1 MDTKTATTSESNRDV
16 AKVDDEELKNVLEGF
31 RLVEE
36 LELGKKESNLEKRV
50 RIFRCVDT
58 KNDQEY
64 FISEFILFKSFID
77 PINLNYLNY

>member
-1 MDTKTATTSESNRDV
+1 MDTKTATTSEINRDV

-50 RIFRCVDT
+50 RIFRCVD
-58 KNDQEY
+58 
-64 FISEFILFKSFID
+64 
-77 PINLNYLNY
+77 